1 VLAAI
6 SESVAV
12 VRPDDVLA
20 VRVPL
25 SLSAAKGEVL
35 RREAERI
42 SREMHIRIVLI
53 AGEEFARITGDDA
66 R

>member
-25 SLSAAKGEVL
+25 SLSAAKGEAHQDRAH
-35 RREAERI
+35 RR
-42 SREMHIRIVLI
+42 
-53 AGEEFARITGDDA
+53 
-66 R
+66 